1 MPIVHAVDKRT
12 LSMEGVKY
20 AISEFYDTGLFYTVP
35 LPPTDVQLGLEFYN
49 GTPSINAIWMVSFMD
64 IEWVFQP

>member
-1 MPIVHAVDKRT
+1 MLILNFMMLV
-12 LSMEGVKY
+12 Y
-20 AISEFYDTGLFYTVP
+20 FTVP

-64 IEWVFQP
+64 IE